1 MLSVKFRAFRAVDEP
16 ESCEKFIAGHRKVL
30 EIYGITMIT
39 SNKAAWMDHEN
50 TYVILVESVEGKALG
65 GARVQI
71 ADECLR
77 LPIEEAVG
85 KLDPKI
91 FDIVNQS
98 KSHRTAEICGLWN
111 SREIAGL
118 GVGSTYLTRSCICI
132 AYHQNIKS
140 LFALCAP
147 ATVRVASRAGFEIDR
162 RLGNDG
168 YFNYPKLDLIAT
180 AMIIDN
186 VKLLN
191 KAHTVEKESILSL
204 INNPDEKQIETGPKG
219 SIEIQ
224 YQLSINE
231 NKFVHS

>member
-16 ESCEKFIAGHRKVL
+16 ESCERFIAGHRKVL

-39 SNKAAWMDHEN
+39 SNRAAWIDHEN
-50 TYVILVESVEGKALG
+50 TYVILVESEDGKALG
-65 GARVQI
+65 GARVQV
-71 ADECLR
+71 ADDELC
-77 LPIEEAVG
+77 LPIEDAVG

-91 FDIVNQS
+91 FDIVS
-98 KSHRTAEICGLWN
+98 SYKATSTAEICGLWN

-118 GVGSTYLTRSCICI
+118 GVGSTYLTRACICI
-132 AYHQNIKS
+132 AYHQKIKS

-162 RLGNDG
+162 RLGDNG

-180 AMIIDN
+180 AMIIED
-186 VKLLN
+186 VRLLN
-191 KAHTVEKESILSL
+191 KANAVEKENILSL
-204 INNPDEKQIETGPKG
+204 IKDPEKKQIETGPKG

-224 YQLSINE
+224 YQLSINQ
-231 NKFVHS
+231 NKLVHL